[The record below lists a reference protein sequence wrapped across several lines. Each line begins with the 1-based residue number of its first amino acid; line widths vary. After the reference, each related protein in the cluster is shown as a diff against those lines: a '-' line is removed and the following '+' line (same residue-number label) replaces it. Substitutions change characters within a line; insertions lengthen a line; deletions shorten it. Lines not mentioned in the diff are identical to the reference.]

1 MNRLLRS
8 SEAKKALEKVQKVA
22 KRISQEWNLDKP
34 IEDQIV
40 ELRSLLDKELDRDEY
55 FVIVDGSGFSYV
67 HTNRLREG
75 NSFSDEVGLKAAKT
89 KEALLQLY
97 PRNTGEVLIDAS
109 CPILTDKN
117 GKQFNLRMGS
127 IVHRPFIGLMFS
139 VLTIVTSLI
148 ASLVAFFISK
158 EFYVAGSV
166 FISAAI
172 VSMIFSLFFYFTITK
187 QLRHWYSVTKKISS
201 GNLSAQV
208 ENTGYSNEF
217 HQIGYEINKII
228 IGIRSIIDDFKNAA
242 DTVEHISKA
251 QELETQRINAA
262 FEELSATVQNFRSGA
277 ETQRFSIG
285 NANDMVESMLK
296 QVKGM
301 QEEIEKTV
309 AGADNALIDA
319 SKGQEAV
326 KLTHEQM
333 KKIQEDVFDTADKIR
348 KIAEEA
354 NDVMKNVSSITQ
366 ITKQTNLLALNA
378 SIEASRAGEAGKG
391 FAIVANEVRELAEGT
406 NEFANNIMT
415 SLEKTRKDLEQ
426 LVIQVE
432 DNVSVINKGMEAVS
446 QTDEVIAQLIQASTH
461 TKNLVV
467 NNQIF
472 VDKVTQEADKLQEI
486 MNNIHSI
493 ADDFTNMVAAT
504 NESVDI
510 QLESINSLVQDASKL
525 SAEANHLG
533 RIVKR
538 FHYR

>member
-1 MNRLLRS
+1 MKRLLRS
-8 SEAKKALEKVQKVA
+8 SEAKKALEKVQNVA
-22 KRISQEWNLDKP
+22 KRIGQEWNLDKP
-34 IEDQIV
+34 IENQIV
-40 ELRSLLDKELDRDEY
+40 ELRSLLDKELNRDEY
-55 FVIVDGSGFSYV
+55 FVIVDNSGFSYV

-117 GKQFNLRMGS
+117 GRQFNLRMGR

-139 VLTIVTSLI
+139 TLTIVTSLV
-148 ASLVAFFISK
+148 ASFVAFFISNDLLIS
-158 EFYVAGSV
+158 ASV
-166 FISAAI
+166 FISTGI
-172 VSMIFSLFFYFTITK
+172 VSLICSLFFYFTITK
-187 QLRHWYSVTKKISS
+187 HLRNWYSVTKKISS
-201 GNLSAQV
+201 GDLSAQV
-208 ENTGYSNEF
+208 ETAGYSNEF

-228 IGIRSIIDDFKNAA
+228 IGIRSIIDEFKNAA
-242 DTVEHISKA
+242 DTVERISKD
-251 QELETQRINAA
+251 QELETHRINAA
-262 FEELSATVQNFRSGA
+262 FEELSATVQNFQSGA
-277 ETQRFSIG
+277 ETQRYSIG
-285 NANDMVESMLK
+285 NANEMVELMLK
-296 QVKGM
+296 QVIGM

-309 AGADNALIDA
+309 TGADNALTDA
-319 SKGQEAV
+319 SKGLEAV

-333 KKIQEDVFDTADKIR
+333 KKIQVDVFDTANKIR

-406 NEFANNIMT
+406 NEFANNIMS
-415 SLEKTRKDLEQ
+415 SLEKTRQDLEQ
-426 LVIQVE
+426 LVNQVE
-432 DNVSVINKGMEAVS
+432 DNITVINKGMEAVS
-446 QTDEVIAQLIQASTH
+446 ETDRVIAQLIQANSH

-467 NNQIF
+467 NNQKF
-472 VDKVTQEADKLQEI
+472 VVQVTQEANKLQEI

-493 ADDFTNMVAAT
+493 ADDFTNMVAVT

-525 SAEANHLG
+525 AAEANHLS